1 MTQSWLKCRIVK
13 GMFSD
18 ELTVVI
24 RSQDGEAISAFVP
37 KDRVEGKVEAAGR
50 VKVRVF
56 ESTGQKFA
64 VLPNENQTVISIDES
79 ELAVA

>member
-1 MTQSWLKCRIVK
+1 MTQSWLKCKIVK

-24 RSQDGEAISAFVP
+24 RAHDGETISAFVP
-37 KDRVEGKVEAAGR
+37 KDRVDGKEEAAGR
-50 VKVRVF
+50 VKVHVF

-64 VLPNENQTVISIDES
+64 VLPNENQTVISVDES
-79 ELAVA
+79 ELAAA